1 MRANNYTYGLVAEW
15 PRCGLQ
21 IHPRGFDSLPDL
33 QQNLDGIA
41 RCGDFKSQQSHQ
53 TIGKYLMRLIDLFLT
68 EAELDELEFM
78 GSTCTKDCS
87 GHKAGYKWS
96 LDRAGRQPS
105 PLSPSPSFNK
115 GAAIAAKTRT
125 ARPQGGGKF
134 ANYLSNTPDAVRK
147 RTQRAQAK
155 APPAASTNP

>member
-1 MRANNYTYGLVAEW
+1 
-15 PRCGLQ
+15 
-21 IHPRGFDSLPDL
+21 
-33 QQNLDGIA
+33 
-41 RCGDFKSQQSHQ
+41 
-53 TIGKYLMRLIDLFLT
+53 MRLIDLFLT

-96 LDRAGRQPS
+96 LDRGGTQPS
-105 PLSPSPSFNK
+105 SNSASFNK
-115 GAAIAAKTRT
+115 GAAIAAKVRI

-147 RTQRAQAK
+147 RAQRAQTK
-155 APPAASTNP
+155 TPPAVAPTAP